1 VGQKCERGGCKR
13 KGEYTFITGA
23 QKCTVFNP
31 IGLSHMRFKNPTS
44 AFGASG
50 AAVLWYLLPPNLL
63 LNADSD
69 LNVKPVERVDCVNR
83 D

>member
-1 VGQKCERGGCKR
+1 
-13 KGEYTFITGA
+13 
-23 QKCTVFNP
+23 
-31 IGLSHMRFKNPTS
+31 MRFIHPTS